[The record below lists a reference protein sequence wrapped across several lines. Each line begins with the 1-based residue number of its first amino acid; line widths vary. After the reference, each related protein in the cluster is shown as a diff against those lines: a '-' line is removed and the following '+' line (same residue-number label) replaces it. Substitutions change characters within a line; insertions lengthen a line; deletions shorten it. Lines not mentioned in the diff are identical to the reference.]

1 MLRQTPLNAAHRGLG
16 ARLVDFGGWEMP
28 LHYGSQ
34 IEEHH
39 RVRRG
44 AGVFDVSHMLALDIA
59 GRGARAFLRY
69 ARANDG
75 ERLKSPGRALYACL
89 LNEAGGILDDLI
101 VYFTGEN
108 RFRAVVNAGTADK
121 DLAWLES
128 LRSRRSD
135 AAAIEPRRDLCLLAV
150 QGPEARARVWQ
161 ALPGLRPATEGLA
174 PFQAADCGE
183 VFVARTGYTGEDGFE
198 LALPAARAEDAWQ
211 ALLRAGVSPCG
222 LGARDTLRLEAGMNL
237 YGQDM
242 DETVTPAESNLA
254 WTVDLSGAREFAGR
268 QALERE
274 RPQRRLVG
282 LVLAERGVLRAHQ
295 RVVTAHGEGLTTS
308 GSFAPTLGRSIAL
321 ARVPAQASAG
331 DAVQVEIRE
340 RLLRARVVKPPFVR
354 NGKILIEPVEESK

>member
-1 MLRQTPLNAAHRGLG
+1 MIRASPDFGGYKGRHRPPGISGISGLDTVLRQTPLNAAHRGLG

-69 ARANDG
+69 ALANDV

-101 VYFTGEN
+101 VYFTGED
-108 RFRAVVNAGTADK
+108 RYRAVVNAGTADK

-161 ALPGLRPATEGLA
+161 GLPELRPAT
-174 PFQAADCGE
+174 
-183 VFVARTGYTGEDGFE
+183 
-198 LALPAARAEDAWQ
+198 
-211 ALLRAGVSPCG
+211 
-222 LGARDTLRLEAGMNL
+222 
-237 YGQDM
+237 
-242 DETVTPAESNLA
+242 
-254 WTVDLSGAREFAGR
+254 
-268 QALERE
+268 
-274 RPQRRLVG
+274 
-282 LVLAERGVLRAHQ
+282 
-295 RVVTAHGEGLTTS
+295 
-308 GSFAPTLGRSIAL
+308 
-321 ARVPAQASAG
+321 
-331 DAVQVEIRE
+331 
-340 RLLRARVVKPPFVR
+340 
-354 NGKILIEPVEESK
+354 